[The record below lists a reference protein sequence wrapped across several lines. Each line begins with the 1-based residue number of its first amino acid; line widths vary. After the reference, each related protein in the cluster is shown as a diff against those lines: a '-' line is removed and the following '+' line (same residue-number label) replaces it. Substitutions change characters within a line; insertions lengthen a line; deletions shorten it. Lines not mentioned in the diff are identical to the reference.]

1 MSPFRTALPLIVAA
15 LPAAA
20 TADTT
25 VTTFSSGA
33 QGWYV
38 SGGGSI
44 PATGGNPGHCQRI
57 LFNDFGVGCANAT
70 NAPYLGDYTTAESVT
85 IKIDLKVSQV
95 SFFGQPVS
103 RPWLVELRD
112 LDGASGGYPYNSVY
126 FVFANVSAATH
137 GSWTTFSVTFDPSST
152 TLPPGWGG
160 TGAEDPVTYEPILPP
175 GVTFADVLAG
185 VDRIVFTTLQPGYFF
200 GFTDF
205 DLRMD
210 NITIV
215 RTAPNPADLDGNGS
229 VGPSDLAI
237 LLGAW
242 GACPPKGSCVA
253 DLDADGQV
261 GPADLSA
268 LLAAWT

>member
-1 MSPFRTALPLIVAA
+1 MRTIAPSLLVAA
-15 LPAAA
+15 LAAPA

-33 QGWYV
+33 EGWSA

-44 PATGGNPGHCQRI
+44 PSTGGNPGHCLRI
-57 LFNDFGVGCANAT
+57 VFNNFGISCSNAT
-70 NAPYLGDYTTAESVT
+70 NPAFTGDYTAAASVT
-85 IKIDLKVSQV
+85 IAVDLRVSQI
-95 SFFGQPVS
+95 SFFGQPVA

-185 VDRIVFTTLQPGYFF
+185 VDRIVFTTLEPGSFY

-205 DLRMD
+205 DLRID
-210 NITIV
+210 NITIA
-215 RTAPNPADLDGNGS
+215 RTAANPADLDGDGA
-229 VGPSDLAI
+229 VGAADLAV

-242 GACPPKGSCVA
+242 GACPPKGGCPA
-253 DLDADGQV
+253 DLDGDGTV
-261 GPADLSA
+261 GASDLTA
-268 LLAAWT
+268 LLAAWG